1 MTRGSVNGMQPRGY
15 HGGFQHPVRS
25 FLIGT
30 TLIVLLVAGFAAGVE
45 LGSPPAQLTKTRI
58 VAGSD
63 GRLQVV
69 TELQPVVRTVV
80 SDQTRIVRL
89 PGIGRTRVIVVREN
103 GKRVIAYIPQKAGE
117 TYNAKSAGEPV
128 TVYIPEPASTVT
140 VSADPI
146 VSVSTVFSTVTVT
159 APPPTSDSSAP
170 VS

>member
-1 MTRGSVNGMQPRGY
+1 MQPRGY
-15 HGGFQHPVRS
+15 HGGFEHPVRS

-30 TLIVLLVAGFAAGVE
+30 TLIVLLIGGFAAGVE
-45 LGSPPAQLTKTRI
+45 LGSPPSQLTKTRL

-80 SDQTRIVRL
+80 SDQTKIIRV
-89 PGIGRTRVIVVREN
+89 PGLGKTRVVVVREN

-117 TYNAKSAGEPV
+117 TYDAKSVEGQPV
-128 TVYIPEPASTVT
+128 TVYLPEPVSTVT
-140 VSADPI
+140 LPAETVVD
-146 VSVSTVFSTVTVT
+146 VSTVVSTAYTTVTVT
-159 APPPTSDSSAP
+159 DPAPPPTSESSAP